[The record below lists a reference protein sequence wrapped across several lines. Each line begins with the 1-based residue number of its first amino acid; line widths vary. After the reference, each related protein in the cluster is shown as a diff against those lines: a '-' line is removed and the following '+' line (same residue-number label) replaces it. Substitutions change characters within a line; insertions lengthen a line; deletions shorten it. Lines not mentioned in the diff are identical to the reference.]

1 MIIEL
6 NPIEARVLGALVE
19 KSLTTPD
26 QYPLTFNALLNACN
40 QKTSREPVMTLDTEA
55 MGKAVQTL
63 IEKRL
68 LERQQTP
75 GERVPKF
82 RHHIDE
88 LLNSTDSKLI
98 GAITVLLL
106 RGPQTPGEIKGR
118 TDRLCEFTSTA
129 EVEGLLQEL
138 CARAEDPLVARLPR
152 QAGQKESRY
161 RHLFSGAAPAA
172 AYEKAAEVPAQPDRM
187 AQLEKRVETLET
199 LVKNHEERLAKPGAA
214 EKVSSPLITVIP
226 ERLQR

>member
-1 MIIEL
+1 MITEL
-6 NPIEARVLGALVE
+6 NPIEARVLGSLVE
-19 KSLTTPD
+19 KSRTTPE

-40 QKTSREPVMTLDTEA
+40 QKTSREPVMSLDVDS
-55 MGKAVQTL
+55 MGKAVHTL

-68 LERQQTP
+68 VERQELP

-88 LLNSTDSKLI
+88 LLNSSDPKLT

-118 TDRLCEFTSTA
+118 TDRLCEFTGTA

-138 CARAEDPLVARLPR
+138 CARAEDPFVARLPR
-152 QAGQKESRY
+152 QAGQKETRY
-161 RHLFSGAAPAA
+161 RQLFSDDAPAA
-172 AYEKAAEVPAQPDRM
+172 VPERAAELPVAPDRLL
-187 AQLEKRVETLET
+187 QLEKRVEALEAF
-199 LVKNHEERLAKPGAA
+199 VKAHEERSGKP
-214 EKVSSPLITVIP
+214 I
-226 ERLQR
+226 